1 MVLAFSE
8 PGYPPRHRGDRVG
21 GGACRRARRWVSTS
35 SGVIS
40 SASPAPSSSANV
52 TPSTESQRE
61 LADRPPPTAE
71 NGMMAC
77 RETLERPRTEGGT
90 EGLQRYS
97 PEGALKALTLWMSSS
112 VISSVGP
119 TKTKPLWI

>member
-1 MVLAFSE
+1 MPSREEMGIHLVRGYLFGKPGPIVLSKRDPIDRISE
-8 PGYPPRHRGDRVG
+8 RVG
-21 GGACRRARRWVSTS
+21 G
-35 SGVIS
+35 
-40 SASPAPSSSANV
+40 P
-52 TPSTESQRE
+52 
-61 LADRPPPTAE
+61 PPPTAE